1 MTREALPVQTIL
13 VCKNSM
19 LREGLK
25 HTLAGTRFTVQGEM
39 GLETPY
45 TSEVA
50 PALYIVDIHLHQSGT
65 ADFVRSLKEGSEGAR
80 IVVLAEEF
88 DQDGM
93 MSIMQAGGDG
103 YCLST
108 VACEVLV
115 KYLDLVMMGETVFPA
130 AALLSNLATSD
141 RSYRADRSAP
151 AEAVEAL
158 PAISIGAPIRT
169 LSSREAEIL
178 HCLMQGAPN
187 KIIARK
193 LDVAEATV
201 KVHIK
206 AILRKIRVTNRTQAA
221 MWAVAHLPS
230 ATAMDDALSTSQ
242 QTG

>member
-1 MTREALPVQTIL
+1 MTCQALPVPTIL

-25 HTLAGTRFTVQGEM
+25 HTLSDTRFSVQAGSD
-39 GLETPY
+39 PVSPH
-45 TSEVA
+45 TSEVD
-50 PALYIVDIHLHQSGT
+50 PVLFIVDVNLHQGAT
-65 ADFVRSLKEGSEGAR
+65 ADFVRSLKERHEAAR
-80 IVVLAEEF
+80 VVVLAEEF
-88 DQDGM
+88 SLDSM
-93 MSIMQAGGDG
+93 LSILQAGGDG

-115 KYLDLVMMGETVFPA
+115 KYLDLVMLGEVVFPSS
-130 AALLSNLATSD
+130 ALLSSLVSSE
-141 RSYRADRSAP
+141 RISRPERAAS
-151 AEAVEAL
+151 AEASESL
-158 PAISIGAPIRT
+158 QAISAGAPIRT

-193 LDVAEATV
+193 LEVAEATV

-221 MWAVAHLPS
+221 MWAVAHLPAANMEDS
-230 ATAMDDALSTSQ
+230 GAPPR
-242 QTG
+242 

>member
-1 MTREALPVQTIL
+1 MTRDALPVSTIL

-19 LREGLK
+19 LREGLR
-25 HTLAGTRFTVQGEM
+25 HTLSNTRFMVQSEPRA
-39 GLETPY
+39 EAIY

-50 PALYIVDIHLHQSGT
+50 PALYIIDIHLHQGGT
-65 ADFVRSLKEGSEGAR
+65 AEFVRDLKERHDGAR
-80 IVVLAEEF
+80 VVVLAEEF

-93 MSIMQAGGDG
+93 MSIIQAGADG

-108 VACEVLV
+108 VSCEVLV

-130 AALLSNLATSD
+130 AALLTNLATSE
-141 RSYRADRSAP
+141 RGYRADRSAP
-151 AEAVEAL
+151 SEVVDNL
-158 PAISIGAPIRT
+158 PTISVGAPIRT

-193 LDVAEATV
+193 LEVAEATV

-230 ATAMDDALSTSQ
+230 ATMEDGLSSSRHVD
-242 QTG
+242 

>member
-25 HTLAGTRFTVQGEM
+25 HTLAGTRFAVQAETV
-39 GLETPY
+39 LDAPY

-65 ADFVRSLKEGSEGAR
+65 ADFVKNLKECREDAR

-88 DQDGM
+88 DQEGM
-93 MSIMQAGGDG
+93 MSIMQAGADG

-115 KYLDLVMMGETVFPA
+115 KYLDLVLMGETVFPA
-130 AALLSNLATSD
+130 AALLSNLTNSD
-141 RSYRADRSAP
+141 RSYRVDRAASS
-151 AEAVEAL
+151 ETVEAL
-158 PAISIGAPIRT
+158 PAISVGAPIRT

-230 ATAMDDALSTSQ
+230 ATMDDALSSSRQ
-242 QTG
+242 VG